1 MLKALIIKL
10 ITVKHIVNNQTKST
24 TSQMA
29 KHRKNPNKDLP
40 NNKRVINNFS
50 ETSNT
55 SLRNLRSQTK
65 LWSKVK
71 YQAVG
76 FQESFNSLN
85 LD

>member
-1 MLKALIIKL
+1 MLKALAIKL
-10 ITVKHIVNNQTKST
+10 ITVKHIAKNQTKST
-24 TSQMA
+24 KSNMA
-29 KHRKNPNKDLP
+29 KNRKNRNKDLP

-55 SLRNLRSQTK
+55 SLRNLSSQTK

-76 FQESFNSLN
+76 FQDSFNSLS
-85 LD
+85 